1 MPINKILAVLA
12 ESWRFYTN
20 LSANIVISKV
30 KEMDTLHN
38 TFWFSLPFALPFD
51 SHLQTYVLIKQKR
64 GEIPPL
70 FSTSLQVTQI
80 VARDAVTT

>member
-1 MPINKILAVLA
+1 MPINKILAVF
-12 ESWRFYTN
+12 WRKVGGFYTN

-51 SHLQTYVLIKQKR
+51 SHLQTYVLNKMK
-64 GEIPPL
+64 
-70 FSTSLQVTQI
+70 
-80 VARDAVTT
+80 